1 MVQYIV
7 RRLVLLVPTLIVIS
21 IIGFIVIQLPP
32 GDYLTSYVT
41 TLQAQGMVVDPS
53 IIAQLKVQY
62 GVDQPMYVQYW
73 RWVTGLLTGQLG
85 MSLQYNA
92 PVRGLIAER
101 LALTLALSLASLLL
115 IWVIAFP
122 VGIYSAIKQ
131 YSIGDYVATFIS
143 FVGVGI
149 PDFLL
154 ALMVMW
160 FAFSKLNLSV
170 GGLFSMTMESAPWSL
185 AKLKDLLQHIWVPM
199 LVLGMGG
206 TAGLIRIM
214 RANLLDELRKPY
226 VAAARARGVKET
238 RLLLKYPVRVALNP
252 FVSTVG
258 WTLPA
263 IVSGSTIVSVVLNLP
278 TTGPLLLG
286 ALKAQDMYLAGDL
299 ILLLGLLT
307 VIGTLISDLL
317 LAWLDPRIRYE

>member
-1 MVQYIV
+1 MLQFVV
-7 RRLVLLVPTLIVIS
+7 RRLLLLIPTLIVIS

-41 TLQAQGMVVDPS
+41 TLEAQGMVVDPA
-53 IIAQLKVQY
+53 IIAQLKIQY

-73 RWVTGLLTGQLG
+73 RWATNALKGQFG
-85 MSLQYNA
+85 MSLQYNR
-92 PVRGLIAER
+92 PVKGLIGER

-131 YSIGDYVATFIS
+131 YSVGDYVATFVS

-154 ALMVMW
+154 ALIVMW
-160 FAFSKLNLSV
+160 FAFSKLHFNV
-170 GGLFSMTMESAPWSL
+170 GGLFSMDMDQAPWSM
-185 AKLKDLLQHIWVPM
+185 AKFQDLMKHIWVPM
-199 LVLGMGG
+199 VVLGMGG

-214 RANLLDELRKPY
+214 RANLLDELRRPY
-226 VAAARARGVKET
+226 VVAARARGLTET
-238 RLLLKYPVRVALNP
+238 RLLMKYPVRVALNP

-258 WTLPA
+258 WTLPGL
-263 IVSGSTIVSVVLNLP
+263 VSGSTIVSVVLNLQ

-299 ILLLGLLT
+299 IMLLGMLT
-307 VIGTLISDLL
+307 IIGTLVSDLL

>member
-7 RRLVLLVPTLIVIS
+7 RRLLLLIPTLIVIS

-41 TLQAQGMVVDPS
+41 TLEASGMVVDPA

-73 RWVTGLLTGQLG
+73 RWVTALGKGQMG

-101 LALTLALSLASLLL
+101 LGLTLALSLASLLL

-154 ALMVMW
+154 ALIVMW
-160 FAFSKLNLSV
+160 FAFSKLGFNV
-170 GGLFSMTMESAPWSL
+170 GGLFSMNMENAPWGM
-185 AKLKDLLQHIWVPM
+185 AKFQDLLKHIWVPM

-226 VAAARARGVKET
+226 VAAARARGVTET